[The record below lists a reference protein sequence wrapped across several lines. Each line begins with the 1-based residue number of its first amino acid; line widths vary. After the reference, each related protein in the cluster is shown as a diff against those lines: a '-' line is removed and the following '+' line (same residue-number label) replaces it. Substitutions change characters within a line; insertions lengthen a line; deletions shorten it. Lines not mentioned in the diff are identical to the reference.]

1 MPAQNI
7 SEVVLQMDEIM
18 AEGSRQGNAM
28 GYFAGMYRLVTL
40 TVKEAAEARK
50 FEDNER
56 MQALV
61 VDFANRYLAA
71 YHAYQAGEPLSRC
84 WEEAFVLAASPNAL
98 ILQHLFLGMN
108 AHIHLDLGFS
118 AAKICPGERIE
129 ELKHDFLTINITL
142 ANLINEVQNR
152 LEAVSPLMK
161 WADRL
166 GGKWD
171 EKLAGF
177 SLVKARDKAWDVAVK
192 AASLEGSERDA
203 FEIITDKR
211 AARIA
216 RLISVP
222 GGMRLNLWLQLM
234 RLFESQDCAKVTAAL
249 WQQGWQ
255 KIGNL

>member
-1 MPAQNI
+1 MQAQNI
-7 SEVVLQMDEIM
+7 SEVVAHMDHIM

-28 GYFAGMYRLVTL
+28 GYFAGMYRIVTL
-40 TVKEAAEARK
+40 TIKEAAEAQR

-61 VDFANRYLAA
+61 VDFANRYLV
-71 YHAYQAGEPLSRC
+71 AYQAYQRGEPLSRC
-84 WEEAFVLAASPNAL
+84 WEEAFSLAASPNAL
-98 ILQHLFLGMN
+98 ILQHLLLGMN
-108 AHIHLDLGFS
+108 AHIHLDLGLS
-118 AAKICPGERIE
+118 AARISPGESIHA
-129 ELKHDFLTINITL
+129 LKHDFLTINIIL
-142 ANLINEVQNR
+142 ANLIDEVQKR
-152 LEAVSPLMK
+152 LKPVSPLMK

-177 SLVKARDKAWDVAVK
+177 SLVKARDTAWEVAQK
-192 AASLEGSERDA
+192 AAGLEGSELDA

-222 GGMRLNLWLQLM
+222 GGIRMKFWIRLISLL
-234 RLFESQDCAKVTAAL
+234 ESRDTAKVTAAM
-249 WQQGWQ
+249 WQQDWQ
-255 KIGNL
+255 AIS